1 MADINVTIS
10 PANISATLSS
20 TAAINA
26 TLSNTPAINATLNS
40 TAAINATLSNT
51 PAITV
56 TLSGTGPAGPSAS
69 YVLTLPAGENIA
81 ARDLVYRA
89 ADGKVYRA
97 DAGNEA
103 KEATGYVLNAI
114 AQDATGLVYFGAGV
128 IGGFSGLTPNVRAFL
143 STSPGAI
150 STTVGAG
157 DIVQQVGRTLSATQL
172 YFEPQS
178 PIGQN

>member
-56 TLSGTGPAGPSAS
+56 TLS
-69 YVLTLPAGENIA
+69 AGENIA